1 MFGFSWTRIFAHDGS
16 KFKEKFF
23 ISTLVK
29 LGVIFAISFALSL
42 SESIIVDMEY
52 EILYLD
58 ETLMLTLIKVCLSP
72 MTLVLNYFITKYF
85 IEKFMTGSEVTNG

>member
-1 MFGFSWTRIFAHDGS
+1 MFCFSWTRIFTHDGS

-29 LGVIFAISFALSL
+29 LGVISALSFALST

-72 MTLVLNYFITKYF
+72 ATLVLNYFITKYF
-85 IEKFMTGSEVTNG
+85 IEKFMTGREATEG